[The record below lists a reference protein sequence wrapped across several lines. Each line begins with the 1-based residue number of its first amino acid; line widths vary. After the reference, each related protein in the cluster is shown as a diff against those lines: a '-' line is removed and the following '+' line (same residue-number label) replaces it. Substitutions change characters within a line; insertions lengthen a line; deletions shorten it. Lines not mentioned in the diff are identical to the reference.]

1 VTFLIAA
8 AGEWCSISGE
18 ASVVTD
24 RDLVAKYYKPSLKNW
39 FGDLNDGVHDG
50 SAKDPRIGLLKVKT
64 TRASYAVVDEGHLG
78 MNIETYKHEGTGKMP
93 RINRQG
99 TITKEDFD
107 ERKLAYLILFG
118 GRLGK

>member
-1 VTFLIAA
+1 VAFLIPT

-24 RDLVAKYYKPSLKNW
+24 RDQVAEYYKPSLRNW

-50 SAKDPRIGLLKVKT
+50 SAKDPRIGLLRVKT
-64 TRASYAVVDEGHLG
+64 TRASYAIVEEGHLG
-78 MNIETYKHEGTGKMP
+78 MDTETYKHEGTGKMP

-99 TITKEDFD
+99 TITREEFD
-107 ERKLAYLILFG
+107 ERKSAWSLL
-118 GRLGK
+118 R